1 MGIARQLSMPVRSA
15 AQLLTRLNSSDLVSR
30 SSWACNA
37 PSMLMPLDIRP
48 SLVQELQPVL
58 DEGAGVAQVLKHM
71 HSSRPVELTAPAHL
85 YQQPLVMMK
94 PHAGISIV
102 YKHNVHSDQYNAP
115 AAQRH
120 TLMLDS
126 ELPAFQ
132 TVHWARAVHVASAW
146 RPIPF
151 FMFDNSHD
159 WVPSSHP
166 RFFYLLC

>member
-30 SSWACNA
+30 RSTQAGNA

-48 SLVQELQPVL
+48 SLAQDLQPVL
-58 DEGAGVAQVLKHM
+58 DEYAAVDQFLRHL
-71 HSSRPVELTAPAHL
+71 HSSRPEPTAPAHL

-94 PHAGISIV
+94 PHAGITIV
-102 YKHNVHSDQYNAP
+102 HKHNVHSDQYNAP

-126 ELPAFQ
+126 ELSAFQ
-132 TVHWARAVHVASAW
+132 TVHRPRAVHVNNVASAW

-151 FMFDNSHD
+151 F
-159 WVPSSHP
+159 VV
-166 RFFYLLC
+166 LQ